1 MGPCAHHRHHQQRND
16 STHLNL
22 ILSLF
27 LSLFLAISLWWRIL
41 HRYASTNRRRTET
54 FAQSNF
60 YAQILLHRE
69 VVRRLTFTRRRLYT
83 QRLSRNE
90 MFTQK
95 FLHTD
100 VLHRGV
106 FAHIIKA
113 HRRFYTQNLLYRET
127 FAQNSFYTKKLLH
140 WKTLTQKKKL
150 STQTAQKKY
159 TPKLSHADTLPR
171 AILHIFFP
179 PRSLYAQKSFCTAVF
194 TQTLLH
200 TDAFTQK
207 HFYTK
212 ICAHSTLFYTQP
224 VFTRK
229 CFASPSSS
237 PTFRVPPLKYIQV
250 LFIYYIYYI
259 TLYYIIQYFIILYYY
274 IILYCIVLYYAW
286 MPVIPS
292 KIGFEPNPER
302 KRNVSKIS
310 LVTNQHTAICI

>member
-1 MGPCAHHRHHQQRND
+1 
-16 STHLNL
+16 
-22 ILSLF
+22 
-27 LSLFLAISLWWRIL
+27 
-41 HRYASTNRRRTET
+41 
-54 FAQSNF
+54 
-60 YAQILLHRE
+60 
-69 VVRRLTFTRRRLYT
+69 
-83 QRLSRNE
+83 

-140 WKTLTQKKKL
+140 WKTLTQKKNCPHKL
-150 STQTAQKKY
+150 HKKY

-171 AILHIFFP
+171 AIFTHFF
-179 PRSLYAQKSFCTAVF
+179 SAQKPVRTEVFLHSSFY
-194 TQTLLH
+194 
-200 TDAFTQK
+200 TDAFT
-207 HFYTK
+207 HRCLYTETLLHTK

-259 TLYYIIQYFIILYYY
+259 ILYLYYIILYYTIFYYY